1 MLLPECTTARA
12 KESPMPWSK
21 PAHSPFG
28 RAHCTVVCRW
38 LSECD
43 SASVDYMLAEWQRIG
58 GLCWQRAAAHR
69 WTRVYVGREP
79 CRTPPWRQAEGRS
92 ASPCASSKRRMRRSC
107 CPVTFGEYKLT
118 TGHSQGGKHS
128 NYVFRRRVRKLE
140 YIIETRFQSPP
151 RAHDPCAFFP
161 HPHPRSGPVGFL
173 SRARAHLLHVRA
185 RPLSPARLLTT
196 SGSWHSRWPACGP
209 SS

>member
-58 GLCWQRAAAHR
+58 GLEYMLAENLVELRHGGRQKGDQHR
-69 WTRVYVGREP
+69 
-79 CRTPPWRQAEGRS
+79 
-92 ASPCASSKRRMRRSC
+92 
-107 CPVTFGEYKLT
+107 
-118 TGHSQGGKHS
+118 H
-128 NYVFRRRVRKLE
+128 
-140 YIIETRFQSPP
+140 
-151 RAHDPCAFFP
+151 
-161 HPHPRSGPVGFL
+161 
-173 SRARAHLLHVRA
+173 AHLQNE
-185 RPLSPARLLTT
+185 
-196 SGSWHSRWPACGP
+196 G
-209 SS
+209 